1 MLKYEWKSIRKAH
14 KVERKRRVERG
25 NTIAEGYS
33 RVAGGAKQQEQFQP
47 HCVPVREREREG
59 EREVVEMRGACIRFC
74 VSRLN

>member
-1 MLKYEWKSIRKAH
+1 M
-14 KVERKRRVERG
+14 
-25 NTIAEGYS
+25 
-33 RVAGGAKQQEQFQP
+33 AGGAKQQEQFQP